1 MRLKVKCRQ
10 VVVAACLLSATW
22 LGSCSSSQQ
31 DDEDLAA
38 QNGSEDVAGQDGADS
53 QSADGADKGD
63 KTDELAGSEGKTSEN
78 SMAQATPQNST
89 DGDLKE
95 IISEMN
101 SANAETA
108 GDPKPEEATATQ
120 EATAQ
125 AAPAADGNKPSAP
138 AAETAAASAT
148 VNPAGLPEMGSK
160 MAYFVEHG
168 DTLGKIA
175 QKIYGNQ
182 ARWKD
187 IANLSSL
194 SNPSRIY
201 PGDVV
206 YYALD
211 EASMSF
217 AKANESVAR
226 SSETV
231 QSGDTLAKIAKR
243 VYGTSRSWKHIWRQ
257 NDSIDN
263 PDRLTAGTTVYYV
276 QKGAISA
283 QVKKLRSNTANLA
296 VNLNL
301 KTQKIVKNLTRTT
314 FNGHAKI
321 FSGISFNANA
331 TLI

>member
-1 MRLKVKCRQ
+1 MRLKVRCRQ
-10 VVVAACLLSATW
+10 VVAAACLLSATW

-31 DDEDLAA
+31 DDGDLAA
-38 QNGSEDVAGQDGADS
+38 EDGSGDDAVSQNGADGADTKA
-53 QSADGADKGD
+53 ADGADK
-63 KTDELAGSEGKTSEN
+63 TDEVAGDDSKTVEN
-78 SMAQATPQNST
+78 STTALAAPQNST

-101 SANAETA
+101 SANAATA
-108 GDPKPEEATATQ
+108 GDPKPTEATATQ
-120 EATAQ
+120 EETAKAATPAEQ
-125 AAPAADGNKPSAP
+125 AAPAPVAV
-138 AAETAAASAT
+138 AA
-148 VNPAGLPEMGSK
+148 NPAGLPEMGSK

-175 QKIYGNQ
+175 QKIFGNQ

-206 YYALD
+206 YYALSD
-211 EASMSF
+211 ESMTF

-231 QSGDTLAKIAKR
+231 QAGDTLAKIAKR

-257 NDSIDN
+257 NDNIDN
-263 PDRLTAGTTVYYV
+263 PDRLTAGNLVYYV

-283 QVKKLRSNTANLA
+283 QIKKLNSDAANVA
-296 VNLNL
+296 TNLNP
-301 KTQKIVKNLTRTT
+301 KTQKIVKNLTKTT
-314 FNGHAKI
+314 LNHNTNSI
-321 FSGISFNANA
+321 SGISYNVNSL
-331 TLI
+331 LI